1 MSLEPSKLCD
11 ALREETE
18 AQRMEATEILRGL
31 INNVVLRPMDG
42 DFAIDLRG
50 DLAGILAVASGA
62 GLGGDVQKRRKPPLR
77 AASSADL
84 VQQVEMVAGVGFEP
98 TTFRL

>member
-50 DLAGILAVASGA
+50 ELAGILAVAAGA

-84 VQQVEMVAGVGFEP
+84 VQQVEMVAGAGFEP
-98 TTFRL
+98 ATFRL